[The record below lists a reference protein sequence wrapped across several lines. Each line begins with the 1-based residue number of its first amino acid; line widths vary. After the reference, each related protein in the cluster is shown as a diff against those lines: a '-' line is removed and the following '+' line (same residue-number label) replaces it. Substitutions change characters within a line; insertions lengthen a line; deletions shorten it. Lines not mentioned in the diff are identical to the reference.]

1 MKGILINSTYFMLLS
16 RLSFLEISNNVIANN
31 VDVQKISSIN
41 KWILYIFGRLIMLL
55 SLLLDI
61 QRVKLFSFLKIGV
74 KA

>member
-16 RLSFLEISNNVIANN
+16 RLSFLEISNNVIATN
-31 VDVQKISSIN
+31 VDVQKISSIPN
-41 KWILYIFGRLIMLL
+41 WILYIFGRLIMLL